1 MRGIFQKNSKKGQK
15 NVEKDK
21 IEILGKNVLNF
32 NIFLRRAG
40 DHVQL
45 LHSTNC

>member
-1 MRGIFQKNSKKGQK
+1 MQPGPILESNGMRGIFQKNSKKGQK

-32 NIFLRRAG
+32 KIF
-40 DHVQL
+40 
-45 LHSTNC
+45 